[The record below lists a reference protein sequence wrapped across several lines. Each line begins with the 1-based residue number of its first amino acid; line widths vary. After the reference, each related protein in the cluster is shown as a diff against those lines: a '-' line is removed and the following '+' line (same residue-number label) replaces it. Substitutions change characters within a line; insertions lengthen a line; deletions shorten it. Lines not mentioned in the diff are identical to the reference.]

1 MDMLVIVW
9 NTHLLIVSA
18 VRVPSESDSMFT
30 EQNVKPG
37 EYFSMSYLWVSL
49 SVALRTGSGCQHVL
63 TECVLVLWLRGY
75 VFVVGMEGVQTRNQ
89 DVGAGGV
96 KWRKAEIVDKSL
108 IFSL

>member
-1 MDMLVIVW
+1 MTKSQVIVELTADSW
-9 NTHLLIVSA
+9 RY
-18 VRVPSESDSMFT
+18 RVKSE
-30 EQNVKPG
+30 
-37 EYFSMSYLWVSL
+37 
-49 SVALRTGSGCQHVL
+49 HVL